1 MISSSETFN
10 GTWPFEP
17 RFSNA
22 AGFQQHYVDEGEGEI
37 IICLHGEPTWG
48 YLYRNMIEP
57 LAKNYRVIVPD
68 HMGFGKS
75 ETPEDREYTLKSHT
89 ENLSSLI
96 DDLDLNAV
104 TLVMQDWGGPIGT
117 AYTVRNPEKV
127 SRLVYMNT
135 IAGYGKVPEGV
146 TRIRDS
152 EWFTWIGE
160 GLENG
165 RTEAVLRNAGSTVLS
180 IMKRLGFSNSN
191 VINDSWINAYS
202 APFPDYQSSIG
213 AYEFPI
219 DAYLGRINEYV
230 LEGIDGLKDLT
241 SKPAILI
248 EGLEDK
254 AIPPEFAIADFKSLW
269 PSSPIIELSGV
280 GHFCQED
287 APEILV
293 SSIQQFMQTKQY
305 DAEITR
311 NKK

>member
-1 MISSSETFN
+1 MISSTETFN
-10 GTWPFEP
+10 GTWPYKP
-17 RFSNA
+17 RFCSA

-57 LAKNYRVIVPD
+57 LSKDYRVIVPD

-75 ETPEDREYTLKSHT
+75 ETPTNRDYTLKSHT
-89 ENLSSLI
+89 ENLTGLI
-96 DDLDLNAV
+96 DDLALDSV

-117 AYTVRNPEKV
+117 AFAIRNPEKV

-135 IAGYGKVPEGV
+135 LAGYGKVPKEV

-160 GLENG
+160 GLETG

-180 IMKRLGFSNSN
+180 IMKRLGFSNTN
-191 VINDSWINAYS
+191 VINDTWIEAYS
-202 APFPDYQSSIG
+202 APFPDYESSIG

-219 DAYLGRINEYV
+219 DVYLGRIGDYIIEGASG
-230 LEGIDGLKDLT
+230 LESLK

-248 EGLEDK
+248 EGLDDK

-269 PSSPIIELSGV
+269 PSSPVIELERV

-287 APEILV
+287 VPEILV
-293 SSIQQFMQTKQY
+293 ACIQQFMQSN
-305 DAEITR
+305 R
-311 NKK
+311 

>member
-1 MISSSETFN
+1 MISSTETFN
-10 GTWPFEP
+10 NTWPYEP
-17 RFSNA
+17 RFCSA
-22 AGFQQHYVDEGEGEI
+22 AGFQQHYVDEGEGET

-57 LAKNYRVIVPD
+57 LAKDYRVIVPD

-75 ETPEDREYTLKSHT
+75 ETPTNRDYTLKTHT
-89 ENLSSLI
+89 ENLSALI
-96 DDLDLNAV
+96 DDLELNSV

-117 AYTVRNPEKV
+117 AFAIRNPDKV

-135 IAGYGKVPEGV
+135 LAGYGKVPKEV

-160 GLENG
+160 GLETG

-180 IMKRLGFSNSN
+180 IMKRLGFSNTN
-191 VINDSWINAYS
+191 VINDTWIEAYS
-202 APFPDYQSSIG
+202 APFPDYESSIG

-219 DAYLGRINEYV
+219 DAYLGRIADYIIEAASG
-230 LEGIDGLKDLT
+230 LESLT

-248 EGLEDK
+248 EGLDDK

-269 PSSPIIELSGV
+269 PSSPVIELEGV

-287 APEILV
+287 VPEILV
-293 SSIQQFMQTKQY
+293 ACIQQFMQSH
-305 DAEITR
+305 R
-311 NKK
+311 

>member
-1 MISSSETFN
+1 MISSTETFN
-10 GTWPFEP
+10 GTWPYEP
-17 RFSNA
+17 RFCSA

-57 LAKNYRVIVPD
+57 LSKDYRVIVPD
-68 HMGFGKS
+68 HMGFDKS
-75 ETPEDREYTLKSHT
+75 ETPTNRDYTLKSHT
-89 ENLSSLI
+89 ENLTALI
-96 DDLDLNAV
+96 DDLALESV

-117 AYTVRNPEKV
+117 AFAIRNPEKV

-135 IAGYGKVPEGV
+135 LAGYGKVPKEV

-160 GLENG
+160 GLETG

-180 IMKRLGFSNSN
+180 IMKRLGFSNTN
-191 VINDSWINAYS
+191 VINDTWIEAYS
-202 APFPDYQSSIG
+202 APFPDYESSIG

-219 DAYLGRINEYV
+219 DAYLGRIVDYIIEGASG
-230 LEGIDGLKDLT
+230 LESLK
-241 SKPAILI
+241 SKPAILV
-248 EGLEDK
+248 EGLDDK

-269 PSSPIIELSGV
+269 PSSPVIELEGV

-287 APEILV
+287 VPEILV
-293 SSIQQFMQTKQY
+293 ACIQQFMQS
-305 DAEITR
+305 
-311 NKK
+311 NK

>member
-1 MISSSETFN
+1 MISSTETFN
-10 GTWPFEP
+10 NTWPYEP
-17 RFSNA
+17 RFCSA
-22 AGFQQHYVDEGEGEI
+22 AGFQQHYVDEGEGET

-57 LAKNYRVIVPD
+57 LAKDYRVIVPD

-75 ETPEDREYTLKSHT
+75 ETPTNRDYTLKTHT
-89 ENLSSLI
+89 ENLSALI
-96 DDLDLNAV
+96 DDLELNSV

-117 AYTVRNPEKV
+117 AFAIRNPEKV

-135 IAGYGKVPEGV
+135 LAGYGKVPKEV

-160 GLENG
+160 GLETG
-165 RTEAVLRNAGSTVLS
+165 RTEAILRNAGSTVLS
-180 IMKRLGFSNSN
+180 IMKRLGFSNTN
-191 VINDSWINAYS
+191 VINDTWIEAYS
-202 APFPDYQSSIG
+202 APFPDYESSIG

-219 DAYLGRINEYV
+219 DAYLGRIADYIIEAASG
-230 LEGIDGLKDLT
+230 LESLT

-248 EGLEDK
+248 EGLDDK

-269 PSSPIIELSGV
+269 PSSPVIELEGV

-287 APEILV
+287 VPEILV
-293 SSIQQFMQTKQY
+293 ACIQQFMQSH
-305 DAEITR
+305 R
-311 NKK
+311 

>member
-1 MISSSETFN
+1 MISSTETFN
-10 GTWPFEP
+10 GTWPYKP
-17 RFSNA
+17 RFCSA
-22 AGFQQHYVDEGEGEI
+22 TGFQQHYVDEGEGEI

-57 LAKNYRVIVPD
+57 LSKDYRVIVPD

-75 ETPEDREYTLKSHT
+75 ETPTNRDYTLKSHT
-89 ENLSSLI
+89 ENLTALI
-96 DDLDLNAV
+96 DDIALDSV

-117 AYTVRNPEKV
+117 AFAIRNPDKV

-135 IAGYGKVPEGV
+135 LAGYGKVPKEV

-160 GLENG
+160 GLETG

-180 IMKRLGFSNSN
+180 IMKRLGFSNTN
-191 VINDSWINAYS
+191 VINDTWIEAYS
-202 APFPDYQSSIG
+202 APFPDYESSIG

-219 DAYLGRINEYV
+219 DAYLGRIADYIIEGASG
-230 LEGIDGLKDLT
+230 LESLK

-248 EGLEDK
+248 EGLDDK

-269 PSSPIIELSGV
+269 PSSPVIELEGV

-287 APEILV
+287 VPEILV
-293 SSIQQFMQTKQY
+293 ACIQQFMQSN
-305 DAEITR
+305 R
-311 NKK
+311 

>member
-1 MISSSETFN
+1 MISSTETFN
-10 GTWPFEP
+10 GTWPYKP
-17 RFSNA
+17 RFCSA

-57 LAKNYRVIVPD
+57 LSKDYRVIVPD

-75 ETPEDREYTLKSHT
+75 ETPTNRDYTLKTHT
-89 ENLSSLI
+89 ENLSALI
-96 DDLDLNAV
+96 DHLGLNSI

-117 AYTVRNPEKV
+117 AFTIRNPERV
-127 SRLVYMNT
+127 SRLVDMNT
-135 IAGYGKVPEGV
+135 LAGYGEVPKEV

-160 GLENG
+160 GLETG

-180 IMKRLGFSNSN
+180 IMKRLGFSNTN
-191 VINDSWINAYS
+191 VINDTWIEAYS
-202 APFPDYQSSIG
+202 APFPDYESSIG

-219 DAYLGRINEYV
+219 DAYLGRIADYV
-230 LEGIDGLKDLT
+230 IEGASDLKNLT

-254 AIPPEFAIADFKSLW
+254 AIPQSLRLLTSNRFGLPPLLLSLKGLGIFAKRMSQEFW
-269 PSSPIIELSGV
+269 
-280 GHFCQED
+280 
-287 APEILV
+287 
-293 SSIQQFMQTKQY
+293 
-305 DAEITR
+305 
-311 NKK
+311 

>member
-1 MISSSETFN
+1 
-10 GTWPFEP
+10 
-17 RFSNA
+17 
-22 AGFQQHYVDEGEGEI
+22 
-37 IICLHGEPTWG
+37 
-48 YLYRNMIEP
+48 MIEP
-57 LAKNYRVIVPD
+57 LSKDYRVIVPD

-75 ETPEDREYTLKSHT
+75 ETPTNRDYTLKTHT
-89 ENLSSLI
+89 ENLSALI
-96 DDLDLNAV
+96 DHLGLNSI

-117 AYTVRNPEKV
+117 AFTIRNPERV

-135 IAGYGKVPEGV
+135 LAGYGEVPKEV

-160 GLENG
+160 GLETG

-180 IMKRLGFSNSN
+180 IMKRLGFSNTN
-191 VINDSWINAYS
+191 VINDTWIEAYS
-202 APFPDYQSSIG
+202 APFPDYESSIG

-219 DAYLGRINEYV
+219 DAYLGRIADYV
-230 LEGIDGLKDLT
+230 IEGAIDLKNLT

-269 PSSPIIELSGV
+269 PSSPVIELEGV

-287 APEILV
+287 VPRILV
-293 SSIQQFMQTKQY
+293 ACIQQFMQSN
-305 DAEITR
+305 R
-311 NKK
+311 